1 MEKRDFRKE
10 LKQLYNPPTRQVS
23 AVIVPPM
30 NFLMVDGAGDPN
42 QSQPFAEATEAL
54 YSLSY
59 TLKFASKAAG
69 IDYGVMPLEGLWWVE
84 GNNFDLLSDRSLWR
98 WTLMIMQPDPI
109 TPERVTSAV
118 AEVRRKK
125 NPPALDR
132 VRFECY
138 DEGLVAQLMHIG
150 PYSAEMPNVERV
162 HNYIIEQGNALVGR
176 HHEIYVGDP
185 NRTAPE
191 KLKTILRQPM
201 RPA

>member
-10 LKQLYNPPTRQVS
+10 FKQLYNPSAKQVS
-23 AVIVPPM
+23 AVVIPPM

-42 QSQPFAEATEAL
+42 NSQSFTEATEAL

-69 IDYGVMPLEGLWWVE
+69 VDYSVMPLEGLWWLE

-98 WTLMIMQPDPI
+98 WTLMVMQPDPI
-109 TPERVTSAV
+109 TREMVTGAV

-132 VRFECY
+132 VRFEVY
-138 DEGLVAQLMHIG
+138 DEGLVAQLLHIG

-162 HNYIIEQGNALVGR
+162 HNYIIQQGSTLVGK
-176 HHEIYVGDP
+176 HHEIYLGDP
-185 NRTAPE
+185 SRTAPE

>member
-10 LKQLYNPPTRQVS
+10 FKQLYNPSAKQVS
-23 AVIVPPM
+23 AVVIPPM

-42 QSQPFAEATEAL
+42 NSQSFAEATEAL

-69 IDYGVMPLEGLWWVE
+69 VDYSVMPLEGLWWVE

-109 TPERVTSAV
+109 TPKMFTAAA

-132 VRFECY
+132 VRFEVY

-162 HNYIIEQGNALVGR
+162 HNYIIEQGSALVGR
-176 HHEIYVGDP
+176 HHEIYLGDP

-191 KLKTILRQPM
+191 NLKTILRQPM

>member
-10 LKQLYNPPTRQVS
+10 FKQLYNPSAKQVS
-23 AVIVPPM
+23 AVVIPPM

-42 QSQPFAEATEAL
+42 NSQVFTEATEAL

-59 TLKFASKAAG
+59 TLKFASKAEG
-69 IDYGVMPLEGLWWVE
+69 VDYSVMPLEGLWWLE

-109 TPERVTSAV
+109 TPEMVASAV

-132 VRFECY
+132 VRFEVY
-138 DEGLVAQLMHIG
+138 DEGLVAQLLHIG

-162 HNYIIEQGNALVGR
+162 HNYIIEQGNVLVGR

>member
-10 LKQLYNPPTRQVS
+10 FKQLYNPSAKQVS
-23 AVIVPPM
+23 AVVIPPM

-42 QSQPFAEATEAL
+42 NSQSFAEATEAL

-69 IDYGVMPLEGLWWVE
+69 VDYSVMPLEGLWWVE

-98 WTLMIMQPDPI
+98 WTLMVMQPDPI
-109 TPERVTSAV
+109 TREMVTDAV

-132 VRFECY
+132 VRFEVY
-138 DEGLVAQLMHIG
+138 DEGLVAQLLHIG

-162 HNYIIEQGNALVGR
+162 HNYIIEQGNVLVGK
-176 HHEIYVGDP
+176 HHEIYLGDP
-185 NRTAPE
+185 SRTAPE